1 MKKKTEPEL
10 SINTVQN
17 YSIKGQGVFCNRMRL
32 KFAQSGDFLE
42 NQLLGKKPK
51 ACPQDCSQKM
61 WVTQGEVI
69 AL

>member
-1 MKKKTEPEL
+1 
-10 SINTVQN
+10 
-17 YSIKGQGVFCNRMRL
+17 MRL